1 MKTCSRRGVT
11 LIEVLITIVISAIA
25 LFALVPPFLAE
36 GSFFRK
42 GKRQTE
48 AQRDAQM
55 VLRAMARVARE
66 SNDYT
71 SGAGIV
77 TFHGAPTCGGG
88 DVTFELH
95 PGGEL
100 HQHCGGNT
108 SILIDGVRSQVAAFT
123 PSQIIA
129 KRLVLIHLQ
138 VDHRLRTT
146 DPNLESETLDTEL
159 FLRNG

>member
-1 MKTCSRRGVT
+1 MSTRRRRGVT

-55 VLRAMARVARE
+55 VLRAMARATRE
-66 SNDYT
+66 G
-71 SGAGIV
+71 SGYDPATNKFTV
-77 TFHGAPTCGGG
+77 PCGL
-88 DVTFELH
+88 VWFERH
-95 PGGEL
+95 AADGTL
-100 HQHCGGNT
+100 HQHGCLGDVP
-108 SILIDGVRSQVAAFT
+108 LIDGAIGRSKATSFT
-123 PSQIIA
+123 VTPIIA
-129 KRLVLIHLQ
+129 NRLVQIGLTVTHQ
-138 VDHRLRTT
+138 LRPT
-146 DPNLESETLDTEL
+146 DPNTESENLVTEL